1 MRLAE
6 PGAEILALDGD
17 TYSLD
22 GELVAIY
29 DDAGPQGIGGV
40 MGGELTGCRAETTA
54 VFLEVSLFDPDMVAR
69 TGRTLG
75 ILTGARYPLSRG
87 LGPRDAARGV
97 AEAPRRHHQIRS

>member
-22 GELVAIY
+22 GEMVAIY

-40 MGGELTGCRAETTA
+40 MGGELTGCSDETTA
-54 VFLEVSLFDPDMVAR
+54 VFLEVALFDPDMVAR

-75 ILTGARYPLSRG
+75 ILSDARYRFD
-87 LGPRDAARGV
+87 RDRKRTRLNSSHSCATRM
-97 AEAPRRHHQIRS
+97 PSS